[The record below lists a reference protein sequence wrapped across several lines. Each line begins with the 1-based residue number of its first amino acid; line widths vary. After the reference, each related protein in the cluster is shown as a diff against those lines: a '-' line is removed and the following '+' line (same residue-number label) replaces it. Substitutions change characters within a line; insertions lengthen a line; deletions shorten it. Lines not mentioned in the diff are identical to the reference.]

1 MKSPIIWSPSARAG
15 VDMTRL
21 FFDEIVAMTDKL
33 TDKELRELKIE
44 INAILDIRKVRK
56 RLQRRKKQVL
66 ILKEIQQKE

>member
-1 MKSPIIWSPSARAG
+1 MRG
-15 VDMTRL
+15 RGGDMTQL
-21 FFDEIVAMTDKL
+21 FFDKIVAMTDKL

-44 INAILDIRKVRK
+44 INTILDIRKVRK

>member
-1 MKSPIIWSPSARAG
+1 
-15 VDMTRL
+15 MTQL
-21 FFDEIVAMTDKL
+21 FFDKIVAMTDKL

>member
-1 MKSPIIWSPSARAG
+1 MGGRG
-15 VDMTRL
+15 VDMTQLL
-21 FFDEIVAMTDKL
+21 FDKIVAMTDKL